1 MIVNSAPPRLPARTD
16 GTRMGALL
24 LVAFTALASLTLQ
37 WSTLINPDVAN
48 LTWMAEQV
56 WGPAVYGRDLYD
68 VCPPLCFMIYTPA
81 VPLAKLI
88 GVDPAIKVWL
98 TCLACLSVAGFWQS
112 CEERLRLPLTI
123 VFAMFISLAFY
134 GQFGQR
140 EHVALMLCA
149 PYAAGYASRRGWS
162 VSNGVMAG
170 VGFAIKP
177 YFLIPLAF
185 IFLTRRRVRTEE
197 IAIALTGALYAVT
210 LLLFF
215 QPYLFEFLP
224 KGRAVY
230 WAVRSTTDTTP
241 LLAGLIIVP
250 ALVLAAASSPQ
261 PASRGLLAA
270 TLGFALAALIQYRGF
285 AYHFHAA
292 FGFFV
297 LFLTAKAF
305 DPRRIVAICAALL
318 VLINATMIV
327 RANHAWIAGERD
339 QKAVIA
345 ALKAELDQAHS
356 FTSFVMTS
364 AFPNFPLV
372 HYTTARYEGLAIFHF
387 FAPAVRN
394 TSRGEEASAVAAPL
408 AIGQAIRELQRK
420 PAVVIVLR
428 DGSYFN
434 REDGAFDYLAWLS
447 RDKGFSEVWKDY
459 TFHKYVEGYALYR
472 RKEAA
477 SP

>member
-1 MIVNSAPPRLPARTD
+1 MIVNSAATPLPAQTD
-16 GTRMGALL
+16 STRMGALL
-24 LVAFTALASLTLQ
+24 LVALTAVGCIAFQ
-37 WSTLINPDVAN
+37 WNTLINPDVAN

-81 VPLAKLI
+81 LPLAKLI

-98 TCLACLSVAGFWQS
+98 TCLACLSVAGFWQA
-112 CEERLRLPLTI
+112 CDERLRLPLTI

-149 PYAAGYASRRGWS
+149 PYAAGHASRRGWS
-162 VSNGVMAG
+162 IVNGVMAG

-210 LLLFF
+210 LVLFF

-230 WAVRSTTDTTP
+230 WAIRSTTDTTP

-292 FGFFV
+292 FGFFI
-297 LFLTAKAF
+297 LFLAAKAF
-305 DPRRIVAICAALL
+305 DPRRIVAVCAALL
-318 VLINATMIV
+318 VLINAMMIG

-339 QKAVIA
+339 QKALIA
-345 ALKAELDQAHS
+345 ALKTELDQAPS

-372 HYTTARYEGLAIFHF
+372 HHTTARYEGLAIFHF

-394 TSRGEEASAVAAPL
+394 TSRREEASAVAAPL

-428 DGSYFN
+428 DGSYFQ

-447 RDKGFSEVWKDY
+447 RDKGFRELWKDY
-459 TFHKYVEGYALYR
+459 TFHTYVEGYALYR
-472 RKEAA
+472 RKEPA